1 MLKALIDKEEVVKT
15 KLSIAISAALLSSAA
30 IANSE
35 FTFKPYSPEI
45 TSHDKFSKP
54 NVATTNLGAP
64 QRFIVEMES
73 PALAKYQ
80 GGIGSFAATASA
92 KEGQKINVQSAEVKS
107 YANHL
112 TKEQNNFASAL
123 ANTVPNAKVERH
135 FQTLF
140 NGVTVVGQGLTA
152 EKLAQMPGVK
162 SVYPETMYEISMDAS
177 HQIINTQAMWDAVS
191 GMENAGKGVKVAVID
206 GGIRPENPMFAD
218 AGFTAPS
225 GNLPSDDYCS
235 TVDASFCNNKLIV
248 ARWSQPT
255 FPVCADEYMSPLG
268 FGGHGTHVAGTAVG
282 NKVSTTFK
290 EIPVELSG
298 VAPAAYLM
306 VYKALYSK
314 ADCTGGSG
322 SNIMLMEAL
331 EHAVNDGAD
340 VINNSWGGGAGGD
353 PASSP
358 YKTMFEAAEAAGVV
372 VVTAAGND
380 GNGPQT
386 IGCPACIESGITV
399 ANTTTGRFFAN
410 SFNAGGD
417 DLLAIPSSDAVLS
430 EDITAPV
437 IAAVNLDAENAN
449 GCDAFAADS
458 FKDGIALISRGT
470 CNFSLKATN
479 AKAAGAKALVVYNNA
494 AGAPTT
500 MSMPGEPFPAVM
512 ITKDAGLAVIEA
524 MGDTV
529 TTGTI
534 VSKTKRIMVSELAD
548 NLNSTSSRG
557 PDGNQNILKPD
568 IAAPGTNILSAFSPD
583 DGGEDFNMISGTSMA
598 SPHVAGAA
606 ALMSQLHPEWSAND
620 IKTALT
626 STAKFEGILDDD
638 AVTPAT
644 PFDMGAGRMDLD
656 AAAKAVLTFD
666 KPSIASDSCVGPCT
680 FTRTVYNKSD
690 ATTSWSLSTSS
701 DSTGIT
707 VSPSTLEL
715 AAGASATFT
724 VTVDSTFA
732 TYGEWIFGNVLINS
746 TEGLQNAHLPLAVL
760 AKESSNASLISTQTT
775 KTDITA
781 SDVIPLVA
789 TVNNNVF
796 ANTVTVTAQAPK
808 GTKLTSKDDV
818 KVTLA
823 GATQNGLQVNEDL
836 GLVTW
841 VGQLNLPK
849 MATTKGAQR
858 FPSIVDLGVT
868 PVTCPDGCDEQAFT
882 FTVPSFKYNGVSY
895 SKITISDN
903 GLAIVGG
910 GSASGTFANK
920 QLPDGSNPN
929 NILAPFW
936 SDFDLSDK
944 SVGDTGG
951 GDLAVGVFTDG
962 AGVKWLALE
971 WNKGQLYGDT
981 SGTSYTFS
989 IWIRTGDTEEVVF
1002 NYIDIPNMPASI
1014 TIGAENVGGTIGTT
1028 YNFNGTG
1035 GSIATGDALTLKNTT
1050 AGNVTINYDVTA
1062 TSLNVGQAD
1071 AIETNEETLVSID
1084 VLKNDIK
1091 PDMKVARVSITGDGI
1106 TANAQRIIDVM
1117 PKGALGSLAIVQAPT
1132 HGTAVINSTGG
1143 IDYTPAEN
1151 YFGPDMLSYTSA
1163 DEDGNTGAAAIVTID
1178 VKNVNDAPT
1187 VAPVGSTGVEGSV
1200 LTAKANGADIDQD
1213 ALTYTWTQTSGTP
1226 VTFTNGGE
1234 TISFTA
1240 PSGAQDLV
1248 FTVTAS
1254 DGELESEPGIVT
1266 VKVTAKPTP
1275 PAKKDDGGAL
1285 GWLTALLLPLA
1296 AMRRRMK

>member
-1 MLKALIDKEEVVKT
+1 MKT

-45 TSHDKFSKP
+45 SAHDKYTKP
-54 NVATTNLGAP
+54 QTSATNLDAP

-73 PALAKYQ
+73 PALAKYR
-80 GGIGSFAATASA
+80 GGIGNFAATALNSK
-92 KEGQKINVQSAEVKS
+92 KEKLDIQSTNVKS
-107 YANHL
+107 YSSHL
-112 TKEQNNFASAL
+112 AKEQNAFASNL
-123 ANTVPNAKVERH
+123 AKIAPNAKVERH

-140 NGVTVVGQGLTA
+140 NGITVVGQGLSV
-152 EKLAQMPGVK
+152 EKIAKMPGVK
-162 SVYPETMYEISMDAS
+162 AVYPEAIYETNMDAS
-177 HQIINTQAMWDAVS
+177 HQVINTPAMWEAVS
-191 GMENAGKGVKVAVID
+191 GMANAGKGMKVAIID
-206 GGIRPENPMFAD
+206 GGIRPENPMFTD

-225 GNLPSDDYCS
+225 GSRPSDDYCS

-255 FPVCADEYMSPLG
+255 SPVCPNEYMSPLSY
-268 FGGHGTHVAGTAVG
+268 GGHGTHVAGTAVG
-282 NKVSTTFK
+282 NKISTTYK
-290 EIPVELSG
+290 DIPVQLSG

-314 ADCTGGSG
+314 PDCTGGTG

-340 VINNSWGGGAGGD
+340 VINNSWGGSAGSD

-372 VVTAAGND
+372 VVSAAGND

-410 SFNAGGD
+410 SFNTGGD

-524 MGDTV
+524 MGDAA

-534 VSKTKRIMVSELAD
+534 VAKTKRIMVSELAD

-606 ALMSQLHPEWSAND
+606 AMMRQLHPDWSAND

-626 STAKFEGILDDD
+626 STAKFDDILDDD
-638 AVTPAT
+638 ATTPAT
-644 PFDMGAGRMDLD
+644 PFGMGAGRMDLD
-656 AAAKAVLTFD
+656 AAAKAILTFD

-680 FTRTVYNKSD
+680 FTRTVYNKSN
-690 ATTSWSLSTSS
+690 AKTSWNLSTSS

-707 VSPSTLEL
+707 VSPSSLEL

-732 TYGEWIFGNVLINS
+732 EYGEWIFGNVMISS
-746 TEGLQNAHLPLAVL
+746 TEGLQDAHLPLAVL
-760 AKESSNASLISTQTT
+760 AKESSDASLISTMSK
-775 KTDITA
+775 KTELNATDAIPI
-781 SDVIPLVA
+781 SVVI
-789 TVNNNVF
+789 NNNSF
-796 ANTVTVTAQAPK
+796 DSTVTITAQAPE

-818 KVTLA
+818 KVSLA
-823 GATQNGLQVNEDL
+823 GATQNGLQINEDI
-836 GLVTW
+836 GNITW
-841 VGQLNLPK
+841 VGSLNLPK
-849 MATTKGAQR
+849 MTTTKGSAG
-858 FPSIVDLGVT
+858 FPSIVSLGVK
-868 PVTCPDGCDEQAFT
+868 PITCPEGCDEQAFT

-895 SKITISDN
+895 SSITMSDN

-920 QLPDGSNPN
+920 KLPDGSNPN

-944 SVGDTGG
+944 SAGDTGG
-951 GDLAVGVFTDG
+951 GDLAVGVFTDDD
-962 AGVKWLALE
+962 GVKWLALE

-981 SGTSYTFS
+981 SNTPYTFS
-989 IWIRTGDTEEVVF
+989 IWIKTGDTEEVVF
-1002 NYIDIPNMPASI
+1002 NYINIPNMPSNV
-1014 TIGAENVGGTIGTT
+1014 TIGAENIGGTIGTT
-1028 YNFNGTG
+1028 YHFNGEGDSVVTG
-1035 GSIATGDALTLKNTT
+1035 NTLTLKNTT
-1050 AGNVTINYDVTA
+1050 AGNVTIDYLAKA
-1062 TSLNVGQAD
+1062 TEFSFGTGDMAE
-1071 AIETNEETLVSID
+1071 ATEETSIEID
-1084 VLKNDIK
+1084 LLANDIN
-1091 PDMKVARVSITGDGI
+1091 PDQKVARASITGNGI
-1106 TANAQRIIDVM
+1106 TASAQRVLDIAPVGTLSKATVVDAPANGAVTISEAGIATYQ
-1117 PKGALGSLAIVQAPT
+1117 PKKDFF
-1132 HGTAVINSTGG
+1132 GTDSFTYSVEDA
-1143 IDYTPAEN
+1143 
-1151 YFGPDMLSYTSA
+1151 
-1163 DEDGNTGAAAIVTID
+1163 DGNVSKATKVT
-1178 VKNVNDAPT
+1178 VTVANVNDAPT
-1187 VAPVGSTGVEGSV
+1187 VAPTGETLPTGQKITVMSN
-1200 LTAKANGADIDQD
+1200 AKDVDGD
-1213 ALTYTWTQTSGTP
+1213 ALTYIWTQTSGPT
-1226 VTFTNGGE
+1226 VTFDPAAKN
-1234 TISFTA
+1234 ISFT
-1240 PSGAQDLV
+1240 PKEQGTYT
-1248 FTVTAS
+1248 FTVIAN
-1254 DGELESEPGIVT
+1254 DGTLNSNTGE
-1266 VKVTAKPTP
+1266 VTAVAAPNKNT
-1275 PAKKDDGGAL
+1275 DNGGGSL

>member
-1 MLKALIDKEEVVKT
+1 VKT

-30 IANSE
+30 VANSG
-35 FTFKPYSPEI
+35 FTFETYSPEI
-45 TSHDKFSKP
+45 TAQDQYTKP
-54 NVATTNLGAP
+54 KLAGTNLSAP

-73 PALAKYQ
+73 PALAKYK
-80 GGIGSFAATASA
+80 GGIGSYAATATTQ
-92 KEGQKINVQSAEVKS
+92 KGQKLNVQSSEVKS
-107 YANHL
+107 YSNFLA
-112 TKEQNNFASAL
+112 KEQSNFAAAL
-123 ANTVPNAKVERH
+123 AKTIPNAKVERQ

-152 EKLAQMPGVK
+152 DTLAKMPGVK
-162 SVYPETMYEISMDAS
+162 SVYPESMYEISMDAS
-177 HQIINTQAMWDAVS
+177 HQVINTQAMWNAVS
-191 GMENAGKGVKVAVID
+191 GMENAGKGIRVAVID

-225 GNLPSDDYCS
+225 GNLPKDDYCS

-255 FPVCADEYMSPLG
+255 FQVCPNEYMSPLG
-268 FGGHGTHVAGTAVG
+268 YGGHGTHVAGTAVG

-340 VINNSWGGGAGGD
+340 VINNSWGGGPGGD

-386 IGCPACIESGITV
+386 IGCPGCIESGITV
-399 ANTTTGRFFAN
+399 ANTTTGRYFAN

-417 DLLAIPSSDAVLS
+417 DLLAIPSSDTKLV
-430 EDITAPV
+430 EDISGTV
-437 IAAVNLDAENAN
+437 IAAKNLDAENAN
-449 GCDAFAADS
+449 GCNAFAADS
-458 FKDGIALISRGT
+458 FKDGIALISRGS
-470 CNFSLKATN
+470 CNFTLKAAN
-479 AKAAGAKALVVYNNA
+479 AKAAGAKAVVVYNNA
-494 AGAPTT
+494 AGAPIT
-500 MSMPGEPFPAVM
+500 MSMPGEEFPAVM
-512 ITKDAGLAVIEA
+512 ITMDAGLAIIES
-524 MGDTV
+524 MGETA

-534 VSKTKRIMVSELAD
+534 VAKTKRIMVPELAD

-606 ALMSQLHPEWSAND
+606 ALMSQLHPDWSAND

-626 STAKFEGILDDD
+626 STAKFDGILDDD

-680 FTRTVYNKSD
+680 FTRTVYNKGD
-690 ATTSWSLSTSS
+690 TQTSWNLSASS

-707 VSPSTLEL
+707 VSPATLEL

-732 TYGEWIFGNVLINS
+732 EYGEWIFGNIMITNAD
-746 TEGLQNAHLPLAVL
+746 GLQDAHLPLAVL
-760 AKESSNASLISTQTT
+760 AKESSDSNLISTYTT
-775 KTDITA
+775 KTDINA
-781 SDVIPLVA
+781 SDVIPVVA
-789 TVNNNVF
+789 SINNTVF
-796 ANTVTVTAQAPK
+796 ENTVTVTAQAPV

-818 KVTLA
+818 KVTLT

-836 GLVTW
+836 GSVTW
-841 VGQLNLPK
+841 VGKLDLPQ
-849 MATTKGAQR
+849 MNTVKGAQR
-858 FPSIVDLGVT
+858 FPSIVELGVK
-868 PVTCPDGCDEQAFT
+868 PIACSDGCDEQSFT

-895 SKITISDN
+895 TKITISDN

-910 GSASGTFANK
+910 GSASGTYANK
-920 QLPDGSNPN
+920 ELPDGSNPN

-936 SDFDLSDK
+936 SDFDLSDNT
-944 SVGDTGG
+944 VGDTGG
-951 GDLAVGVFTDG
+951 GNLAASVFTDDDG
-962 AGVKWLALE
+962 AKWLALE

-981 SGTSYTFS
+981 SGTAYTFS
-989 IWIRTGDTEEVVF
+989 IWIKTGDTEEVVF
-1002 NYIDIPNMPASI
+1002 NYIDIPNMPASV
-1014 TIGAENVGGTIGTT
+1014 TIGAENIGGTIGTT
-1028 YNFNGTG
+1028 YHYNGTG
-1035 GSIATGDALTLKNTT
+1035 SSITSGDSLALKTTT
-1050 AGNVTINYDVTA
+1050 AGNVTINYDVKA
-1062 TSLNVGQAD
+1062 TSLNAGQAD
-1071 AIETNEETLVSID
+1071 TAETNEETLVSID
-1084 VLKNDIK
+1084 VLANDDK
-1091 PDMKVARVSITGDGI
+1091 PDMKVARASITGDGI
-1106 TANAQRIIDVM
+1106 TANAQRIFEIM
-1117 PKGALGSLAIVQAPT
+1117 PKGALGNISIVKAPS
-1132 HGTAVINSTGG
+1132 HGTATVNATGG
-1143 IDYTPAEN
+1143 IDYTPAVD
-1151 YFGPDMLSYTSA
+1151 YFGSDSLSYTSQ
-1163 DEDGNTGAAAIVTID
+1163 DEDGNTGAAAMVSITVN
-1178 VKNVNDAPT
+1178 NVNDAPVVTPQPHSGT
-1187 VAPVGSTGVEGSV
+1187 VGEAITLKPNPFDVDGD
-1200 LTAKANGADIDQD
+1200 K
-1213 ALTYTWTQTSGTP
+1213 LTYVWTQTGGESLSFTSTNENITVTP
-1226 VTFTNGGE
+1226 KKAGVYTFTVVANDGKLQSN
-1234 TISFTA
+1234 T
-1240 PSGAQDLV
+1240 
-1248 FTVTAS
+1248 
-1254 DGELESEPGIVT
+1254 GELTLT
-1266 VKVTAKPTP
+1266 VADKP
-1275 PAKKDDGGAL
+1275 DSGGGAL

>member
-1 MLKALIDKEEVVKT
+1 MKT

-30 IANSE
+30 VANSG
-35 FTFKPYSPEI
+35 FTFETYSPEI
-45 TSHDKFSKP
+45 TAQDQYTKP
-54 NVATTNLGAP
+54 KLAGTNLTAP

-73 PALAKYQ
+73 PALAKYK
-80 GGIGSFAATASA
+80 GGIGSYAATATT
-92 KEGQKINVQSAEVKS
+92 KKGQKLNVQSSEVKS
-107 YANHL
+107 YSNYLA
-112 TKEQNNFASAL
+112 KEQNNFAAAL
-123 ANTVPNAKVERH
+123 AKTIPNAKVERQ

-152 EKLAQMPGVK
+152 DTLAKMPGVK
-162 SVYPETMYEISMDAS
+162 SVYPESMYEISMDAS
-177 HQIINTQAMWDAVS
+177 HQVINTQAMWNAVS
-191 GMENAGKGVKVAVID
+191 GMENAGKGIRVAVID

-225 GNLPSDDYCS
+225 GNLPKDDYCS

-255 FPVCADEYMSPLG
+255 FQVCPNEYMSPLG
-268 FGGHGTHVAGTAVG
+268 YGGHGTHVAGTAVG

-340 VINNSWGGGAGGD
+340 VINNSWGGGPGGD

-386 IGCPACIESGITV
+386 IGCPGCIESGITV
-399 ANTTTGRFFAN
+399 ANTTTGRYFAN
-410 SFNAGGD
+410 SFNTGAD
-417 DLLAIPSSDAVLS
+417 DLLAIPSSDANLVA
-430 EDITAPV
+430 DITGTV
-437 IAAVNLDAENAN
+437 IAAKNLDAENAN
-449 GCDAFAADS
+449 GCKAFAADS
-458 FKDGIALISRGT
+458 FKDGIALISRGS
-470 CNFSLKATN
+470 CNFTLKAAN
-479 AKAAGAKALVVYNNA
+479 AKAAGAKAVVVYNNA
-494 AGAPTT
+494 AGAPIT
-500 MSMPGEPFPAVM
+500 MSMPGEEFPAVM
-512 ITKDAGLAVIEA
+512 ITMDAGLAIIES
-524 MGDTV
+524 MGEAA

-534 VSKTKRIMVSELAD
+534 VAKTKRIMVPELAD

-606 ALMSQLHPEWSAND
+606 ALMSQLHPDWSAND

-626 STAKFEGILDDD
+626 STAKFDGILDDD

-680 FTRTVYNKSD
+680 FTRTVYNKAD
-690 ATTSWSLSTSS
+690 TKTSWNLSASS

-707 VSPSTLEL
+707 VSPATLEL

-732 TYGEWIFGNVLINS
+732 EYGEWIFGNIMITS
-746 TEGLQNAHLPLAVL
+746 ADGLQDAHLPLAVL
-760 AKESSNASLISTQTT
+760 AKESSDSNLISTYTT
-775 KTDITA
+775 KTDINA
-781 SDVIPLVA
+781 SDVIPVVA
-789 TVNNNVF
+789 SINNTVF
-796 ANTVTVTAQAPK
+796 ENTVTVTAQAPV

-818 KVTLA
+818 KVTLT

-836 GLVTW
+836 GSVTW
-841 VGQLNLPK
+841 VGKLDLPQ
-849 MATTKGAQR
+849 MNTVKGAQR
-858 FPSIVDLGVT
+858 FPSIVDLGVK
-868 PVTCPDGCDEQAFT
+868 PIACSDGCDEQSFT

-895 SKITISDN
+895 TKITISDN

-910 GSASGTFANK
+910 GSASGTYANK
-920 QLPDGSNPN
+920 ELPDGSNPN

-936 SDFDLSDK
+936 SDFDLSDNTA
-944 SVGDTGG
+944 GDTGG
-951 GDLAVGVFTDG
+951 GNLAVSVFTDG
-962 AGVKWLALE
+962 AGAKWLALE

-981 SGTSYTFS
+981 SGAAYTFS
-989 IWIRTGDTEEVVF
+989 IWIKTGDTEEVVF
-1002 NYIDIPNMPASI
+1002 NYINIPNMPANV
-1014 TIGAENVGGTIGTT
+1014 TIGAENIGGTIGTT
-1028 YNFNGTG
+1028 YHHNGS
-1035 GSIATGDALTLKNTT
+1035 GSSITTGDSLALKTTT
-1050 AGNVTINYDVTA
+1050 AGNVTINYDVKA

-1071 AIETNEETLVSID
+1071 TAETNEETSVSID
-1084 VLKNDIK
+1084 VLANDDK
-1091 PDMKVARVSITGDGI
+1091 PDMKVARASITGDGI
-1106 TANAQRIIDVM
+1106 TANAQRIFEIM
-1117 PKGALGSLAIVQAPT
+1117 PKGALGNISIVKAPS
-1132 HGTAVINSTGG
+1132 HGTATVNATGG
-1143 IDYTPAEN
+1143 IDYTPAVD
-1151 YFGPDMLSYTSA
+1151 YFGSDSLSYTSQ
-1163 DEDGNTGAAAIVTID
+1163 DEDGNTGAAAMVSITVN
-1178 VKNVNDAPT
+1178 NVNDAPVVTPQPHSGT
-1187 VAPVGSTGVEGSV
+1187 VGEAITLKPNPFDVDGD
-1200 LTAKANGADIDQD
+1200 K
-1213 ALTYTWTQTSGTP
+1213 LTYVWTQTGGESLSFTP
-1226 VTFTNGGE
+1226 TNENITVTPKKAGVYTFTVVANDGKLQSN
-1234 TISFTA
+1234 T
-1240 PSGAQDLV
+1240 
-1248 FTVTAS
+1248 
-1254 DGELESEPGIVT
+1254 GELTLTVADKPESG
-1266 VKVTAKPTP
+1266 
-1275 PAKKDDGGAL
+1275 GGAL

>member
-1 MLKALIDKEEVVKT
+1 MKT

-54 NVATTNLGAP
+54 KVATTNLGAP

-92 KEGQKINVQSAEVKS
+92 KEGQKINVQSAEVKN

-112 TKEQNNFASAL
+112 TKEQNNFSSAL
-123 ANTVPNAKVERH
+123 SKTVPNAKVERH

-177 HQIINTQAMWDAVS
+177 HRIINTQAMWDAVS

-760 AKESSNASLISTQTT
+760 AKESSNASLISTLTT

-836 GLVTW
+836 GAVTW
-841 VGQLNLPK
+841 VGQLDLPK

-858 FPSIVDLGVT
+858 FPSIVDLGVV
-868 PVTCPDGCDEQAFT
+868 PVTCPEGCDEQAFT

-895 SKITISDN
+895 GNITISDN

-910 GSASGTFANK
+910 GSASGTYTNK

-1002 NYIDIPNMPASI
+1002 NYIDIPNIPANV

-1050 AGNVTINYDVTA
+1050 AGNVTIDYLAKATEFSFGTA
-1062 TSLNVGQAD
+1062 DMA
-1071 AIETNEETLVSID
+1071 ETIEETSVEID
-1084 VLKNDIK
+1084 LLTNDVN
-1091 PDMKVARVSITGDGI
+1091 PDKKVARASITGNGI
-1106 TANAQRIIDVM
+1106 TANAQRIVDISPV
-1117 PKGALGSLAIVQAPT
+1117 GALSKATVVDAPAN
-1132 HGTAVINSTGG
+1132 GTVTIIDTG
-1143 IDYTPAEN
+1143 IATYVPKKDF
-1151 YFGPDMLSYTSA
+1151 FGTDSFTYSVEDA
-1163 DEDGNTGAAAIVTID
+1163 DGNQSEATKVTVTVANI
-1178 VKNVNDAPT
+1178 NDAPT
-1187 VAPVGSTGVEGSV
+1187 VAPTGETLPVGQKITVMSN
-1200 LTAKANGADIDQD
+1200 AKDVDGDL
-1213 ALTYTWTQTSGTP
+1213 LTYTWTQTSGP
-1226 VTFTNGGE
+1226 NVTFDPAAKN
-1234 TISFTA
+1234 ISFTA
-1240 PSGAQDLV
+1240 KEQGSYT
-1248 FTVTAS
+1248 FTVVAN
-1254 DGELESEPGIVT
+1254 DGKLNSNTGE
-1266 VKVTAKPTP
+1266 VTAIAAADKST
-1275 PAKKDDGGAL
+1275 DNGGGSL

-1296 AMRRRMK
+1296 ALRRRTK